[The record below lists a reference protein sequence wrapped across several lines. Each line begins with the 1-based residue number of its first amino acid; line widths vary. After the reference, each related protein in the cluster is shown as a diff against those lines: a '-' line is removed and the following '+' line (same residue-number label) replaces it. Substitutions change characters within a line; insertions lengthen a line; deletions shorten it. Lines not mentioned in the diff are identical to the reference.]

1 MKCSVHKRGVR
12 RYSPRTPPPLHTP
25 TEKNPHILCTNITSV
40 YTNTAY
46 ISINATMSILVKVYF
61 SLLFV
66 LRGGGVKKSIN
77 KKAHQHLLTVIYP
90 EVGS

>member
-12 RYSPRTPPPLHTP
+12 RYSPRNPPPPLIHTP
-25 TEKNPHILCTNITSV
+25 TEKNPHIFCTNITIV
-40 YTNTAY
+40 YTYTAY

-66 LRGGGVKKSIN
+66 LRGG
-77 KKAHQHLLTVIYP
+77 
-90 EVGS
+90 VGGLRNR

>member
-12 RYSPRTPPPLHTP
+12 HYSLRTPLPYTPPPK
-25 TEKNPHILCTNITSV
+25 KNPHIFCTNITIV

-46 ISINATMSILVKVYF
+46 ISINATLSILVKVYF

-66 LRGGGVKKSIN
+66 LRGGGGK
-77 KKAHQHLLTVIYP
+77 
-90 EVGS
+90 G